1 LFVFGKRYSYAAD
14 FPLVLSN
21 CYYNNLEFKYQIEN
35 NMDIYEKLKERF
47 IKKHIESLMYS
58 TMMRYFTN
66 ISFDKYI
73 EINEKETL
81 LQALIKDEYEK
92 RKKRS
97 SKRLMERPAGL
108 TLEESISNLKG
119 KDKYIYEQKL
129 QKKTKYEEKNQMK

>member
-1 LFVFGKRYSYAAD
+1 M
-14 FPLVLSN
+14 
-21 CYYNNLEFKYQIEN
+21 EN

-47 IKKHIESLMYS
+47 IKKHTESLLYS

-66 ISFDKYI
+66 ISFEKYI
-73 EINEKETL
+73 DFNEKETL

-97 SKRLMERPAGL
+97 AKRLMERPAGL

-119 KDKYIYEQKL
+119 KDKHIYEQKL
-129 QKKTKYEEKNQMK
+129 EKKTKYDEKKQKK